1 MLGGTLYR
9 QKFCTMTALDKE
21 AAEESDT
28 RFFNAHQPTR
38 LAKLYPGNTIMPLA
52 RRAKKTHREHG
63 SLTNSGASRNQFTDD
78 QNPVSDGRYADGGS
92 GVNAGNVRGMSAAR
106 LPTPPFSIQPC
117 APHIPLVGRSTAIL
131 QLNAII
137 ERVAS
142 LDSSVLITGATGTG
156 KELVARAM
164 HQCSRRSPGP
174 FIDINCSAIPDTLFE
189 AEVFGHQ
196 RGSFTGAH
204 ETRRGL
210 FESAS
215 GGTLFLDEVDAL
227 SLAAQAKLLRVL
239 QERRLR
245 RVGGRDNITID
256 VRVVAATNR
265 DLHAAVEQGT
275 FRPDL
280 FFRLRVVPVQVPELR
295 ERIEDVELLAEHFL
309 RRHAQAG
316 HVPARGFTDEAT
328 RALLSYPWPG
338 NVRELENAV
347 EYALAIGRHTQL
359 GVEDLPPEVGR
370 GQANAGGLIDHCLT
384 AGASLAEVERRYILL
399 MFERHGRRRSRTA
412 SALCI
417 DRRTLY
423 RKLKEYG
430 VADEGEEASED

>member
-1 MLGGTLYR
+1 
-9 QKFCTMTALDKE
+9 
-21 AAEESDT
+21 
-28 RFFNAHQPTR
+28 
-38 LAKLYPGNTIMPLA
+38 MPLA
-52 RRAKKTHREHG
+52 GHPDKVHPQHE
-63 SLTNSGASRNQFTDD
+63 SLTDSEAPRNRLT
-78 QNPVSDGRYADGGS
+78 DGREPTGDGCYADGNP
-92 GVNAGNVRGMSAAR
+92 VVHAGKVRGISAPR
-106 LPTPPFSIQPC
+106 LLTPPSSVQPC
-117 APHIPLVGRSTAIL
+117 APHTPLVGRSQVMQ

-137 ERVAS
+137 ERVAA

-164 HQCSRRSPGP
+164 HQCSGRSPDP
-174 FIDINCSAIPDTLFE
+174 FIDINCSAIPDALFE

-210 FESAS
+210 FEEAS

-245 RVGGRDNITID
+245 RVGGRDNIKID
-256 VRVVAATNR
+256 VRVVAATNS
-265 DLHAAVEQGT
+265 DLHAAVERGT

-295 ERIEDVELLAEHFL
+295 ERIEDIELLAEHFL
-309 RRHAQAG
+309 RRHAQDGPA
-316 HVPARGFTDEAT
+316 PARDFSDEAV

-359 GVEDLPPEVGR
+359 GVDDLPPEVGR
-370 GQANAGGLIDHCLT
+370 GQADAGELVERSLT
-384 AGASLAEVERRYILL
+384 ADAPLAEVERRYILL

-412 SALCI
+412 LALGI

-430 VADEGEEASED
+430 AVGEGDEVGED